1 MRQRAT
7 TLTSLTA
14 FVLFA
19 AVAAPMPAAADLF
32 KVENAGKALVFY
44 PTEEAKGFELTVTGP
59 CNYEYRMRT
68 DKAEIVF
75 ELPKDAMD
83 GLYNY
88 SIDAVPIIDPEIMKI
103 LEQARVSG
111 DDKRV
116 RELCREGALPTGP
129 TNQSG
134 FFSVVERQIV
144 LDTRSEKERA
154 ERDEGEKAADL
165 DLEPQLPS
173 NAELADRFQAAD
185 GPAASPGEC
194 LWARMK
200 PAGLNSGR

>member
-14 FVLFA
+14 FALLA
-19 AVAAPMPAAADLF
+19 ALAAPMPAAAELF

-44 PTEEAKGFELTVTGP
+44 PTEEAKGFVLTVTGP
-59 CNYEYRMRT
+59 CQYEYRTRT

-83 GLYNY
+83 GSYSY
-88 SIDAVPIIDPEIMKI
+88 SIDAVPIIDREIMKI
-103 LEQARVSG
+103 LEEARVSG
-111 DDKRV
+111 DNTRV
-116 RELCREGALPTGP
+116 RELCREGALPTGA

-134 FFSVVERQIV
+134 FFTVVERQIV
-144 LDTRSEKERA
+144 LDTRSEKER
-154 ERDEGEKAADL
+154 EKSDEGEKAADL
-165 DLEPQLPS
+165 DLEPQTPS
-173 NAELADRFQAAD
+173 NAELADRIQAGD
-185 GPAASPGEC
+185 SPAASPGEC

-200 PAGLNSGR
+200 PVGLYSGR